1 MKKRPPVG
9 AFLAIMFFLVLTPIL
24 VTRSTVDTSTE
35 IELIRNFSRSN
46 EFDYVKWEV
55 DAIWQKLIYTAL
67 GMPKRMSVEE
77 GRAVID
83 ETLDLNYHTR
93 LIEWQID
100 QVYSNPDISDPSSE
114 SQYLKDELAL
124 IQEKYP
130 FLAGVTESLLQA
142 QINQGLAEES
152 ISIFGQAFPPVLY
165 RFSPL
170 PKALIVSP
178 RDVIRQD
185 ANLSLDTNITFD
197 ETITLEEDI
206 AKALNVSTLVTNI
219 GGVGTYPSMVLLTS
233 NLEWLL
239 NTISHEW
246 THNYLTLRPLGINY
260 GTSGETRTMN
270 ETTAD
275 IVGEAIML
283 KVAQTYYPEFL
294 PEEEPPETEVVE
306 EPNDVATEE
315 EEVFDFAY
323 EMYITR
329 RETDILLEAGKIDE
343 AEAYMELRRQ
353 IFWDNGY
360 QIRKLNQAYFA
371 FHAAYV
377 NAPSSGEEG
386 QTGAAGQDPVGPA
399 VWKLYENSENL
410 SDFLQSIAWITSFRE
425 LQEAIQN

>member
-1 MKKRPPVG
+1 MTKHPPIG
-9 AFLAIMFFLVLTPIL
+9 AILFLLLFLIVTPIL
-24 VTRSTVDTSTE
+24 VTRSTVDTSAD
-35 IELIRNFSRSN
+35 IELIRAYSRSN
-46 EFDYVKWEV
+46 EFDYVRWEI
-55 DAIWQKLIYTAL
+55 DAVWQKLVFTAL

-83 ETLDLNYHTR
+83 ETLDLNYQTR
-93 LIEWQID
+93 LLEWQLD
-100 QVYSNPDISDPSSE
+100 QIYSNPDISDPASE
-114 SQYLKDELAL
+114 SRFLKEELAL

-130 FLAGVTESLLQA
+130 FKAGVTESLLQA

-197 ETITLEEDI
+197 GTIEMEENI
-206 AKALNVSTLVTNI
+206 AQALNVSTLITNI
-219 GGVGTYPSMVLLTS
+219 GGVGTYPSMVMMTS

-239 NTISHEW
+239 NTVSHEW

-260 GTSGETRTMN
+260 GSSGETRTMN

-283 KVAQTYYPEFL
+283 KVAQTYYPEFIPEETL
-294 PEEEPPETEVVE
+294 PEPEMAEK
-306 EPNDVATEE
+306 PNNAPVEE

-343 AEAYMELRRQ
+343 AEAYMESRRQ
-353 IFWDNGY
+353 FFWDNGY

-399 VWKLYENSENL
+399 VWKLYEKSDNL
-410 SDFLQSIAWITSFRE
+410 SDFLRSIAWITSFQE
-425 LQEAIQN
+425 LQEVVKQ